1 VLFGA
6 DDQPWGKTIG
16 ALKSGL
22 VADGAV
28 TLILERDLDAAR
40 AAAWTPERTPDP
52 EETTRRSETR
62 LGASN
67 RRENETLLSRKT
79 PSRSSARLRT
89 AGGTS
94 EGKGTAD
101 HVGDGRERVSQA
113 PSGVPDPV
121 NASLV
126 VAGASFLLLIVT
138 GFS

>member
-1 VLFGA
+1 M
-6 DDQPWGKTIG
+6 
-16 ALKSGL
+16 KSGL

-40 AAAWTPERTPDP
+40 AAAGTPERTPGDP
-52 EETTRRSETR
+52 EEETRRSETR
-62 LGASN
+62 LRASN
-67 RRENETLLSRKT
+67 RREKKNETLRA

-89 AGGTS
+89 VGGTS

-101 HVGDGRERVSQA
+101 HVGDGRERVSLA